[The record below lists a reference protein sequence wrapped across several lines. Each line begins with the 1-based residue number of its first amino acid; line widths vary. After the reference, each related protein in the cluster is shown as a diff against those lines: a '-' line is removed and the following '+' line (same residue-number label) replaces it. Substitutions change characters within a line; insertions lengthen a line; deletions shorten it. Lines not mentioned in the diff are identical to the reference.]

1 VSSYGVMMGLAF
13 IAGGFVG
20 RWQFGKRGVRPDF
33 VWGLVIA
40 AIIGGLVGAK
50 IHYLIIHPEAWPEDI
65 LSRSG
70 LVWFGGMFGALL
82 AAMLVTLVSKQRLG
96 AVMDGSAFAMAI
108 GYAVGRIGCFLVGD
122 DYGTP
127 TDLPWG
133 MAFPEGSPPTS
144 VAVHP
149 TQLYE
154 TLASLVIFA
163 LLLWVFSPRFKREG
177 PLVFVYAVLAGI
189 ERFLVEFIRTN
200 EPVAL
205 GLTQQQWISIALVVV
220 GIAGTW
226 WLATRGR
233 LRPAFAGAEAS
244 QAGKAAKSKAG
255 TVGAG
260 EPTKKKAIKADSPAK
275 TESLARRERP
285 AVPKAERPKSTKQ
298 GK

>member
-1 VSSYGVMMGLAF
+1 MYPELFRIGNFSVSSFGVMMGLAF
-13 IAGGFVG
+13 IAGAFVA

-40 AIIGGLVGAK
+40 AIIGGLLGAK
-50 IHYLIIHPEAWPEDI
+50 IHYLIIHPDAWPNDI

-82 AAMLVTLVSKQRLG
+82 AAVLVTLVSKQRLG

-122 DYGTP
+122 DYGKP

-133 MAFPEGSPPTS
+133 MAFPEGSPPTT
-144 VAVHP
+144 VPVHP

-177 PLVFVYAVLAGI
+177 PLVFVYAILAGI

-220 GIAGTW
+220 GVAGTW
-226 WLATRGR
+226 WLGTRGR
-233 LRPAFAGAEAS
+233 LRPAFA
-244 QAGKAAKSKAG
+244 
-255 TVGAG
+255 VGAATAKDAVVETTAAG
-260 EPTKKKAIKADSPAK
+260 AANAKPAGSK
-275 TESLARRERP
+275 FPAARLFRREG
-285 AVPKAERPKSTKQ
+285 KKQ
-298 GK
+298 